1 MSIPGRRKSMCK
13 GPEVGACLKYLSL
26 SKQARR
32 LLEWKV
38 REFLGDRCRAAYNLV
53 DHCRVFTLVRKSH

>member
-1 MSIPGRRKSMCK
+1 MCK

-26 SKQARR
+26 SKQARQ

-38 REFLGDRCRAAYNLV
+38 REFLGDRRRAAYNLV
-53 DHCRVFTLVRKSH
+53 DHCRIFTLVRKSH